1 MDRKKFIKS
10 AIGIPIGGALTANIL
25 GPLTSNLF
33 GNPATHR
40 LFNTTANSTTNTFR
54 MSNTPSISDLQAL
67 PTLPKAMP
75 ALFVGHGSPM
85 NAIETNVFSRKWKQL
100 GETLPTPAAILCI
113 SAHWETYGT
122 KITAMDA
129 PKTIHDFG
137 GFPPELFAVQYP
149 APGFPTLAAATQEL
163 IKPNPLELDHSWGLD
178 HGCWSVIRC
187 MYPEATIP
195 VLQLSLDVRKTPQQ
209 HLDFAKELIPLRKK
223 GVMIVGSGNIVHNLG
238 RVAWDRMN
246 EPNFGFDWAEEARH
260 AMKTKISAGDSVALS
275 NPYQFG
281 KAWELSIPTPEHY
294 LPLLYTLGA
303 QLPHETPAYFND
315 QCVLGSLAMT
325 SFILGDA

>member
-1 MDRKKFIKS
+1 MNRKKFIKS
-10 AIGIPIGGALTANIL
+10 AIGIPVASALTANIA
-25 GPLTSNLF
+25 GPLTPNIIE
-33 GNPATHR
+33 NPFFSW
-40 LFNTTANSTTNTFR
+40 LFNTTSNPNNSSQN
-54 MSNTPSISDLQAL
+54 MINTPSLSDLQAL
-67 PTLPKAMP
+67 PTLSKAMP

-85 NAIETNVFSRKWKQL
+85 NAIETNIFSQKWKQL
-100 GETLPTPAAILCI
+100 GETLPTPIAILCI

-137 GFPPELFAVQYP
+137 GFPPDLFAVQYP
-149 APGFPTLAAATQEL
+149 VPGSPTLASVTQEL
-163 IKPNPLELDHSWGLD
+163 IKPNPIDLDHSWGLD

-187 MYPEATIP
+187 MYPKANIP
-195 VLQLSLDVRKTPQQ
+195 VLQLSLDRNKSAQQ
-209 HLDFAKELIPLRKK
+209 HLDLAKELIPLRKK

-246 EPNFGFDWAEEARH
+246 EPNFGFDWAEEARA
-260 AMKTKISAGDSVALS
+260 AMKNKISNGDSNALA

-294 LPLLYTLGA
+294 LPLLYTLGT
-303 QLPHETPAYFND
+303 QLPNETPAYFND

>member
-1 MDRKKFIKS
+1 MKRKEFIRTGIGLPIAGAITHSFLGKS
-10 AIGIPIGGALTANIL
+10 RFTWF
-25 GPLTSNLF
+25 SE
-33 GNPATHR
+33 
-40 LFNTTANSTTNTFR
+40 NSTPTLPH
-54 MSNTPSISDLQAL
+54 MIDLQSL
-67 PTLPKAMP
+67 PTLPHANP

-85 NAIETNVFSRKWKQL
+85 NAIETNPFSKTWKKL
-100 GETLPTPAAILCI
+100 GETLPAPVAILCI

-149 APGFPTLAAATQEL
+149 APGSPSLATATQQL
-163 IKPNPLELDHSWGLD
+163 IQPNPLDLDHSWGLD

-187 MYPEATIP
+187 MYPKATIP
-195 VLQLSLDVRKTPQQ
+195 VLQLSLDRNKSTQQ
-209 HLDFAKELIPLRKK
+209 HLDLAKELIPLRKK
-223 GVMIVGSGNIVHNLG
+223 GVMIIGSGNIVHNLG
-238 RVAWDRMN
+238 RVAWDRMAT
-246 EPNFGFDWAEEARH
+246 PNFGFDWAEEARA
-260 AMKTKISAGDSVALS
+260 AMKSKISSGDSKALS

-294 LPLLYTLGA
+294 LPLLYTLGV
-303 QLPHETPAYFND
+303 QLPNETPAYFND

-325 SFILGDA
+325 SFILGSE